1 MYPAAIE
8 NWMLQLVME
17 NGKKKVRRYS
27 LLKEGHTH
35 ANEFGLINSN
45 CLCDQYHETI
55 DHLIS
60 DCEIHTPSEYKT
72 RRE

>member
-8 NWMLQLVME
+8 NWMLHLVME
-17 NGKKKVRRYS
+17 NGKEKVRKDS
-27 LLKEGHTH
+27 FPKEGHTH

-45 CLCDQYHETI
+45 CLCDQYLKTI
-55 DHLIS
+55 DHLITG
-60 DCEIHTPSEYKT
+60 CEIHTPREYKT